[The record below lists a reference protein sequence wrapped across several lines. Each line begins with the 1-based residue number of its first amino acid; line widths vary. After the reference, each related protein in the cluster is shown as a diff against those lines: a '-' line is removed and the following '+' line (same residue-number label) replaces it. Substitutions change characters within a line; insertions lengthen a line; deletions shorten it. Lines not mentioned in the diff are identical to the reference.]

1 MTIWQMSAIQN
12 GAEAIGLPDI
22 PCEKSHVPTLGNTVP
37 GPIAFG
43 AVARATMT
51 QIEPMI

>member
-1 MTIWQMSAIQN
+1 MAIQN
-12 GAEAIGLPDI
+12 GADAMGLPFK
-22 PCEKSHVPTLGNTVP
+22 PCEKSHVAVSGKTLP
-37 GPIAFG
+37 GPILFG